1 MGELR
6 PYQVDLVSRLS
17 RSWRTG
23 HKAPCIVLPCG
34 GGKSVIVAEI
44 AKRTTENG
52 KLVLFLVHRKEL
64 CDQIRSTFKW
74 WGVDMDLCNI
84 MMVQTAAKR
93 LQRMECPS
101 LIITDENHHS
111 KAATY
116 KKIYDAFSNAYR
128 VGVTATPVRID
139 GSGLGDV
146 NDDLIIGVS
155 AKWLIENKCLAPYD
169 YYAPSDIDMSSL
181 HTRHGEYDMTEA
193 EQMLSDKCV
202 YGDVIRHYNKYAC
215 GVKAVCYCVSIGY
228 SNRMAQEF
236 CDAGIP
242 AAHIDGSTPKSERD
256 RIITDFRNGSI
267 KILCN
272 VDLISE
278 GFDVPDCGCAI
289 LLRPTK
295 SLTLYIQQ
303 SMRCMRYKEGKR
315 AVILDHVGNVWRF
328 GMPDDDREWS
338 LETRKKK
345 QVDEK
350 YDIISCEYCFFT
362 FPKIN
367 INGKHMTHCPNC
379 NMPLKK
385 LKSKEKINTEP
396 TEEKG
401 ALLEKVTEVRVIP
414 AMPSMCRTVKDLS
427 MYAKA
432 KGYKPGWVY
441 HTAKR
446 MGLMHSDRGT
456 QNSK

>member
-17 RSWRTG
+17 RSWRSG

-64 CDQIRSTFKW
+64 CDQIRNTFRW

-84 MMVQTAAKR
+84 MMVQTASRK
-93 LQRMECPS
+93 LDRMEQPA

-116 KKIYDAFSNAYR
+116 KKIYDAFSSAYR

-169 YYAPSDIDMSSL
+169 YYAPSDLDMSSL
-181 HTRHGEYDMTEA
+181 HTKHGEYDMTEA

-202 YGDVIRHYNKYAC
+202 YGDVIRHYNKYAKDS
-215 GVKAVCYCVSIGY
+215 KAVCYCVSIGY
-228 SNRMAQEF
+228 SKRMAQEF
-236 CDAGIP
+236 CDSGIP

-256 RIITDFRNGSI
+256 RIIADFRNGSI

-315 AVILDHVGNVWRF
+315 AVILDHVGNVRRF

-345 QVDEK
+345 QADEN
-350 YDIISCEYCFFT
+350 YDIISCKYCFFT

-367 INGKHMTHCPNC
+367 INGKHVTHCPNC
-379 NMPLKK
+379 NMPLKEP
-385 LKSKEKINTEP
+385 KSKEKINTEP

-401 ALLEKVTEVRVIP
+401 AVLEKVTEVHVIP